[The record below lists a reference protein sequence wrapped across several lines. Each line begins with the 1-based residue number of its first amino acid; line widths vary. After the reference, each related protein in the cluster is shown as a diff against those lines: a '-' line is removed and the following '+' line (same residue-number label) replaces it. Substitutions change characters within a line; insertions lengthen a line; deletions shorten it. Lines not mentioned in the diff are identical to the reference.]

1 MQQARQLHTRTGIFT
16 LFHTVTYDI
25 TVFSICRN
33 YLYNNRFSIFVRQL
47 EYMLCADL
55 GFRSHDVITCRM
67 YVDKLGL
74 YKTTKEEGLD
84 EGKRQ
89 YISNAL
95 VNKRM
100 SESTLFEHWSR
111 GNDLL
116 FTDFRLTVL
125 RSTEPKTV
133 SIRHYLHI

>member
-1 MQQARQLHTRTGIFT
+1 
-16 LFHTVTYDI
+16 
-25 TVFSICRN
+25 
-33 YLYNNRFSIFVRQL
+33 
-47 EYMLCADL
+47 
-55 GFRSHDVITCRM
+55 
-67 YVDKLGL
+67 
-74 YKTTKEEGLD
+74 
-84 EGKRQ
+84 
-89 YISNAL
+89 
-95 VNKRM
+95 M

>member
-1 MQQARQLHTRTGIFT
+1 
-16 LFHTVTYDI
+16 
-25 TVFSICRN
+25 
-33 YLYNNRFSIFVRQL
+33 
-47 EYMLCADL
+47 MLCADL